1 MGDWRPSSAQRF
13 FWHFKS
19 FVFESNFFRPSRA
32 LTLSL
37 SLSPST
43 RTSVK
48 MDQCHVE
55 TRGNDVFPREK
66 YVCSKIPEKWQKD
79 CKTWVF
85 APGYKK
91 ECEIFSLRAL
101 QIYSAIKKTD
111 PGDKLC
117 RVSPD
122 DDERRRSEFCQRCY
136 YEIFG
141 P

>member
-1 MGDWRPSSAQRF
+1 MIGGHRRLKDFFGISSRLFLKATFFDRPAHS
-13 FWHFKS
+13 
-19 FVFESNFFRPSRA
+19 
-32 LTLSL
+32 LSL

-91 ECEIFSLRAL
+91 ECEIFALRAL

-122 DDERRRSEFCQRCY
+122 ERRREAEVGILSKVLL
-136 YEIFG
+136 
-141 P
+141 